1 MSRLKDLGSN
11 IKKYRQEKGL
21 TQLNLAMQLELS
33 QEYIC
38 RVEKGQKFMSLKKL
52 FELADILDVS
62 VKKIFDF
69 E

>member
-1 MSRLKDLGSN
+1 MSRLINLGSN

-62 VKKIFDF
+62 IKKIFDF

>member
-1 MSRLKDLGSN
+1 MSRLINLGLN
-11 IKKYRQEKGL
+11 IKKYRQQKGL

-38 RVEKGQKFMSLKKL
+38 RVEKGQKFMSLKKV
-52 FELADILDVS
+52 FELADVLDVS
-62 VKKIFDF
+62 VKELFDF

>member
-1 MSRLKDLGSN
+1 MSRLKNLGLN
-11 IKKYRQEKGL
+11 IKKYREKKKL
-21 TQLNLAMQLELS
+21 TQVNLAIKLGLS

-52 FELADILDVS
+52 FELADILEVS
-62 VKKIFDF
+62 VKNLFNF